1 MTEEDQLLLISLK
14 KNAKQ
19 LFQKIEFLES
29 EKTILEEKLN
39 AYGNEIESL
48 KQKSSELSLK
58 NEQLKMATHLLSGVD
73 EKGEAR
79 QRINKL
85 IREIDK
91 CIALLNR

>member
-14 KNAKQ
+14 KNANQ

-29 EKTILEEKLN
+29 EKTILEEKLK

-79 QRINKL
+79 QRINIL